1 MDQQTLSAIL
11 FLGFSLGLLHAF
23 DADHIVAVSSLS
35 ARKNGGKAGVRY
47 ALKWALGHG
56 GILLLVAIAAL
67 YFRWQ
72 LPDFIPYSAEKIVGV
87 ILIVAGLSLF
97 WTLHRQRIQLRVHRH
112 GDVVH
117 AHLATVDNTPATRN
131 TSGNALDNNTAAH
144 DHTPVLV
151 GIVHGLAGSAPA
163 LALIPATLYQ
173 PWLAAGYVLIFSLGV
188 LAGMVG
194 FGLLLGRGQRFLQRR
209 SQALF
214 DGSRLLLGVCATG
227 LGVFWLAAA

>member
-11 FLGFSLGLLHAF
+11 ILGFSLGLLHAF

-35 ARKNGGKAGVRY
+35 ARKRGGKAGVLY

-56 GILLLVAIAAL
+56 GILMLVAIAAL

-72 LPDFIPYSAEKIVGV
+72 LPEFIPYSAEKIVGV

-97 WTLHRQRIQLRVHRH
+97 WTLHRQRVQLKVHRH

-117 AHLATVDNTPATRN
+117 AHLATVDTAT
-131 TSGNALDNNTAAH
+131 GGKAVAH

-188 LAGMVG
+188 LTGMVG
-194 FGLLLGRGQRFLQRR
+194 FGLLLGRGQRFLLQR
-209 SQALF
+209 SPALF
-214 DGSRLLLGVCATG
+214 DGSRLLLGLCATG

>member
-1 MDQQTLSAIL
+1 MDQETLGAIL
-11 FLGFSLGLLHAF
+11 ILSFALGLLHAF

-35 ARKNGGKAGVRY
+35 ARKRGWKSGVFY
-47 ALKWALGHG
+47 AFKWALGHG
-56 GILLLVAIAAL
+56 GILLLVAVATL

-72 LPDFIPYSAEKIVGV
+72 LPAFISYSAEKIVGV
-87 ILIVAGLSLF
+87 ILIAAGLSLF
-97 WTLHRQRIQLRVHRH
+97 WTLHRQRVRLRIHRH

-117 AHLATVDNTPATRN
+117 AHLATVDNTSVAGKTV
-131 TSGNALDNNTAAH
+131 AH

-173 PWLAAGYVLIFSLGV
+173 PWLATGYVLIFSFGV
-188 LAGMVG
+188 LTGMVS
-194 FGLLLGRGQRFLQRR
+194 FGLLLGHGQRFLQRR
-209 SQALF
+209 SPALL
-214 DGSRLLLGVCATG
+214 DGSRLLLGLCATA

>member
-1 MDQQTLSAIL
+1 MDQQTLSALLI
-11 FLGFSLGLLHAF
+11 LGFSLGLLHAF

-35 ARKNGGKAGVRY
+35 ARKRGGKAGVLY

-67 YFRWQ
+67 YFRWR
-72 LPDFIPYSAEKIVGV
+72 LPEFIPYSAEKIVGV

-97 WTLHRQRIQLRVHRH
+97 WTLHRQRVQLRVHRH

-117 AHLATVDNTPATRN
+117 AHLASID
-131 TSGNALDNNTAAH
+131 TSVSGKTAAH

-173 PWLAAGYVLIFSLGV
+173 PWLAAGYVLIFSMGV
-188 LAGMVG
+188 LTGMVG
-194 FGLLLGRGQRFLQRR
+194 FGLLLGHGQRFLLRR
-209 SQALF
+209 SPALF
-214 DGSRLLLGVCATG
+214 DGSRLLLGLCATG
-227 LGVFWLAAA
+227 LGVFWLAAG

>member
-1 MDQQTLSAIL
+1 MDQSTLHGIL
-11 FLGFSLGLLHAF
+11 ILSFSLGLLHAF

-35 ARKNGGKAGVRY
+35 ARRKSWTAGVLY

-56 GILLLVAIAAL
+56 GVLLLVAVATL

-72 LPDFIPYSAEKIVGV
+72 LPDFIPYSAEKFVGV
-87 ILIVAGLSLF
+87 ILIVTGVSLL
-97 WTLHRQRIQLRVHRH
+97 WTLYRQRVQLRVHRH

-117 AHLATVDNTPATRN
+117 AHLATSDKPV
-131 TSGNALDNNTAAH
+131 AH

-173 PWLAAGYVLIFSLGV
+173 PWLATGYVLIFSLGV
-188 LAGMVG
+188 LLGMLG
-194 FGLLLGRGQRFLQRR
+194 FGLLLGHGQRFLQRR
-209 SQALF
+209 SPALL
-214 DGSRLLLGVCATG
+214 DGSRLLLGLCAMG
-227 LGVFWLAAA
+227 LGAFWLAA

>member
-11 FLGFSLGLLHAF
+11 ILSFSLGLLHAF

-35 ARKNGGKAGVRY
+35 ARKRGGKAGVLY

-97 WTLHRQRIQLRVHRH
+97 WTLHRQRIQLKVHRH

-117 AHLATVDNTPATRN
+117 AHLACVEPSISNKA
-131 TSGNALDNNTAAH
+131 SGKTAAH

-163 LALIPATLYQ
+163 LALIPAALYQ

-188 LAGMVG
+188 LAGMVS
-194 FGLLLGRGQRFLQRR
+194 FGLLLGHGQRFLLRR
-209 SQALF
+209 SPALF
-214 DGSRLLLGVCATG
+214 DGSRLLLGLCATG
-227 LGVFWLAAA
+227 LGVFWLAAG